1 MRASLFPTRTLHLDT
16 LPEFLKAITLSA
28 LARNADESEDLAELL
43 EATTLAVATR
53 RVVDCVQF
61 EEMWEEQIDQT
72 VDEGDILFL
81 FLSFRLA
88 PRVCEAALEQ
98 GQILN
103 ELSWTLILPDPES
116 LIENER
122 PASSTELLMLAEI
135 DIETDSPA
143 ELEALKSI
151 IVLEEPR
158 LN

>member
-1 MRASLFPTRTLHLDT
+1 MDT

-28 LARNADESEDLAELL
+28 LARNAGESEDMMELL

-72 VDEGDILFL
+72 VDEGDIVFL

-103 ELSWTLILPDPES
+103 ELTWTLILPDPES
-116 LIENER
+116 LVEEEQ
-122 PASSTELLMLAEI
+122 PTSSTELLMLAEI
-135 DIETDSPA
+135 DIDTESTS

-151 IVLEEPR
+151 IALEEPR